1 MALLILQN
9 ESRDIPVTEAL
20 SAVGDLVEHVP
31 FPDGS
36 SILVHLDPEA
46 YRNHTA
52 EGLFLMK
59 GRKAVSKIREIHG
72 NAVLLTKD
80 ETKALE
86 REPAS

>member
-1 MALLILQN
+1 MALLIMQN
-9 ESRDIPVTEAL
+9 ESRDIPILEAL
-20 SAVGDLVEHVP
+20 AAVGDLVEHVR

-36 SILVHLDPEA
+36 SILVHLDPDE

-59 GRKAVSKIREIHG
+59 GRKAVTTLREIRG

-80 ETKALE
+80 ETHRLE
-86 REPAS
+86 QEPPS